1 MCSQLSDALTAR
13 RSDSLLS
20 PHSDAGDS
28 SKETPPS
35 VFLQQWELHET
46 LQLFYWQPRAQ
57 LHCILVKPQWQI
69 MLESAYK

>member
-1 MCSQLSDALTAR
+1 MCSELSDALTAR

-35 VFLQQWELHET
+35 VFLQQWELHQI
-46 LQLFYWQPRAQ
+46 LQLFYWQP
-57 LHCILVKPQWQI
+57 
-69 MLESAYK
+69 